1 MAIEWYAV
9 HTYVGQEDKVSAHV
23 EQRARALGMYGNKI
37 FQVLI
42 PTEETAEAGKVG
54 KDGKKLIERKKT
66 YQGYV
71 FVQMDVVDP
80 EEPDKLNEA
89 WETVRGTPGV
99 TGFVGTKN
107 PQRPTDLFPLT
118 IDEVNN
124 LLKQVGI
131 IEEVRVKKTTIK
143 VSFKEGDQVKV
154 TSGPFSD
161 FTGVVS
167 EVNAERSKLKVLVS
181 IFGRETPVEL
191 EFAQVSRS

>member
-23 EQRARALGMYGNKI
+23 EQRARALGMFGNKI

-131 IEEVRVKKTTIK
+131 IEQVKVKKTSVK

-191 EFAQVSRS
+191 EFAQVSKS

>member
-131 IEEVRVKKTTIK
+131 IEEVKVKKTSIK

-154 TSGPFSD
+154 TAGPFSD